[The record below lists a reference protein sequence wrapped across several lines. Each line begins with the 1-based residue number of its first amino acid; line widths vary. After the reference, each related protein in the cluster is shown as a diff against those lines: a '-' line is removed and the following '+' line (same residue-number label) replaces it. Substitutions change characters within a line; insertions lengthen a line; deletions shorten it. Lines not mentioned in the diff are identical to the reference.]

1 MLGGEK
7 WKCTLY
13 GSCAL
18 SEWCRLKVDCHK
30 VSMCVL
36 NRKATKTIIKQRVNT
51 NKLVTEIESH
61 KFSVYSREGRKRG
74 KKNQGTDGKQ
84 KNRNKIIDL
93 YTTISINTPV
103 KRQRLSD

>member
-1 MLGGEK
+1 M
-7 WKCTLY
+7 Y
-13 GSCAL
+13 GSYTL
-18 SEWCRLKVDCHK
+18 SEWYHLKVGCHK
-30 VSMCVL
+30 VNIYIL
-36 NRKATKTIIKQRVNT
+36 NLKATKTIIRQRVNT

-61 KFSVYSREGRKRG
+61 KFSVYSQEGRKRG

-93 YTTISINTPV
+93 YATISINTPV